1 MQNISNQFFINN
13 TAAPTAAKAYA
24 NNNDIGFAQMMI
36 ARNTGVDGLVNPMRP
51 DVSPA
56 LTMALGG
63 LVGAY
68 GINVPPKLRI
78 FSTKKGFKLEEGDE
92 RNSKFEMLLNDHTGV
107 SDLLAQAQTQAL
119 ASREEAMQSAIET
132 FTQGNSSGYDMKGFL
147 TEFRE
152 QEKPRAISIV
162 YDGNSTQVE
171 ESDGKNWRPIKNE
184 SDFMADLVKAY
195 TRYSLTQAATE
206 AHEAKGKTKTK
217 NSLTSLPIDK

>member
-1 MQNISNQFFINN
+1 MQNISNQFFVNN
-13 TAAPTAAKAYA
+13 AAAANAAKAYA
-24 NNNDIGFAQMMI
+24 KNNDIGFAQLMT

-56 LTMALGG
+56 LTMALSG
-63 LVGAY
+63 LVGSY

-92 RNSKFEMLLNDHTGV
+92 RGGKFEMLLNDHTGV

-119 ASREEAMQSAIET
+119 ASRDEAMQSAIET
-132 FTQGNSSGYDMKGFL
+132 FTKGNASGYDMNGFL
-147 TEFRE
+147 TEFKE
-152 QEKPRAISIV
+152 NEKPRAVSIV

-171 ESDGKNWRPIKNE
+171 ELEGKNWRPIKNE

-195 TRYSLTQAATE
+195 TRYSLTQDATE
-206 AHEAKGKTKTK
+206 VHEAKKAK
-217 NSLTSLPIDK
+217 NSLVSLPVGK